1 MKNNI
6 MNTNNMNIN
15 FANNFNNNNFN
26 NSIMNLKNNMY
37 NNYELKKYN
46 KLKNNFN
53 FGNININNNLC
64 QMTEINKPQNTNINN
79 ANHQMQI
86 YYNIQRNN
94 YSSPPNYKN
103 NLNINNIN
111 ISQKNKN
118 LIIKQ
123 ISKIVQFSF
132 ITPLEIIYKEQYG
145 RFTNTTKGREK
156 CPICLDEFYNDIIEE
171 NTQALFL
178 KPINIYL
185 FHQIDTIKLFRC
197 EDHFIH
203 IECLSN
209 LINNKSSGF
218 KCPTCQ
224 KIYGI
229 MIGDMPPGKM
239 KVTLDKKNKCAGY
252 PKEETIVIDYYFKN
266 GKKDGNYYTG
276 TERRSYLPNN
286 KEGREILAMLKI
298 AFDRKLTFTV
308 GTSTTTGQE
317 NTVVWNGIH
326 HKTSLRGGA
335 KNHGYPDPTY
345 FSRVTEELAAK
356 GIIKDEFGTG
366 ELEGIAINLLYNN

>member
-1 MKNNI
+1 MISHNKYKEKTFYFFEKNLLAEN
-6 MNTNNMNIN
+6 MNLYTSFAKKLKMNRHFNFSKKDTNNEEEI
-15 FANNFNNNNFN
+15 AKIN
-26 NSIMNLKNNMY
+26 NSNSN
-37 NNYELKKYN
+37 KK
-46 KLKNNFN
+46 
-53 FGNININNNLC
+53 IRS
-64 QMTEINKPQNTNINN
+64 
-79 ANHQMQI
+79 
-86 YYNIQRNN
+86 IQ
-94 YSSPPNYKN
+94 
-103 NLNINNIN
+103 L
-111 ISQKNKN
+111 
-118 LIIKQ
+118 
-123 ISKIVQFSF
+123 SK
-132 ITPLEIIYKEQYG
+132 
-145 RFTNTTKGREK
+145 
-156 CPICLDEFYNDIIEE
+156 E

-239 KVTLDKKNKCAGY
+239 KVTLDKKNKCFGY

-345 FSRVTEELAAK
+345 FSRVTQELAAK